1 MGEHK
6 IIYKTIKDF
15 AKQVRELDELLSGGE
30 LVLKKVNEQ
39 GSTFDANRV
48 YRDEPIPPRPEY
60 KEEIIIE
67 RPEAVAEDPLTAEK
81 PKPEVETTAA
91 VTAEEEP
98 VVEDEA
104 PDETVTK
111 ELLEKLQAW
120 TKVDK
125 ANQLK
130 AYNLLVDRGMN
141 TFSQSTT
148 LKASDIYKLMES

>member
-6 IIYKTIKDF
+6 IIYKNTADF
-15 AKQVRELDELLSGGE
+15 AKQVRELDELVSGGK
-30 LVLKKVNEQ
+30 LVLKGISEQ
-39 GSTFDANRV
+39 GTSEERV
-48 YRDEPIPPRPEY
+48 RHDEPKKDIV
-60 KEEIIIE
+60 IE
-67 RPEAVAEDPLTAEK
+67 RPEAVVSEESVPAEEPALEIEN
-81 PKPEVETTAA
+81 PVEAI
-91 VTAEEEP
+91 AEEEP

-130 AYNLLVDRGMN
+130 AYNFLVDRGMN

-148 LKASDIYKLMES
+148 LKASDLYKLMES